1 MGNQSAS
8 VAGEAKS
15 APKCESEGQQVIRT
29 LVSIDVDLASSLAI
43 RFACQ
48 LGGLMKMEINPVYV
62 KESVPH
68 ESAVGAGWVSRTWER
83 EMIEEGKKEIAEMIA
98 SERNFCPILNEP
110 KVVYGDREAELLK
123 IMLGARFDLYVEGV
137 HFFWNPG
144 EIHKRL
150 HAKFY
155 QRLEHPL
162 VLVRALR
169 EVNEVLVLCLNKK
182 GTQTVSEAFKQI
194 WKGNSTPLKLVCV
207 PQSSA
212 SRLHDELLKTVRDGA
227 DLLTQSGCSVSVEDA
242 VSPTPE
248 SLKGMLNNY
257 GLVAI
262 AIDRRAT
269 KDSAEIQWLNL
280 TKTSS
285 FVALYDM

>member
-1 MGNQSAS
+1 MGNQNAS
-8 VAGEAKS
+8 VAGEAKG
-15 APKCESEGQQVIRT
+15 APKCESEGQEVIRA

-48 LGGLMKMEINPVYV
+48 LGGLMEMEINPVYV
-62 KESVPH
+62 KESVSH

-83 EMIEEGKKEIAEMIA
+83 EMVQEGKKEIAEMIA

-110 KVVYGDREAELLK
+110 KVVYGDREAELLR
-123 IMLGARFDLYVEGV
+123 IMLGERFDLFVEGV
-137 HFFWNPG
+137 HFFWNPA

-155 QRLEHPL
+155 QRLEYPL
-162 VLVRALR
+162 VFVRALR

-182 GTQTVSEAFKQI
+182 GTRALSEAFKQI
-194 WKGNSTPLKLVCV
+194 WKGSSTPLKLVCV
-207 PQSSA
+207 PQNSA
-212 SRLHDELLKTVRDGA
+212 PHLHDELLKTVRDAA
-227 DLLTQSGCSVSVEDA
+227 DLLRQSGCSVSVDDA
-242 VSPTPE
+242 VSATPE

-262 AIDRRAT
+262 AIERSAT

-285 FVALYDM
+285 FVAFYDV